1 MKRVTLSMI
10 AALLVAAP
18 ANLRGQERGA
28 AALEQKVAGVGNT
41 TRVLL
46 IAAHPDDEDT
56 QLISWLTHGQHVE
69 TAYLSLTRGDG
80 GQNLIGNELGE
91 ALGVIRTAE
100 LMSARRIDGAKQ
112 YFTRAYDFGFSKDTI
127 DTFKHWPKDS
137 LLRDA
142 VRVVRDFAPH
152 VIVAIF
158 SGTPRDGHGQHQVSA
173 IIAKEV
179 WEAAADTVRFPVSE
193 YGPAWTPLKF
203 YRNARFSPGEATL
216 RMNVGEYNPVLGKS
230 YFEIAAESRSQ
241 HKSQGFGTLQRKG
254 VIWDYL
260 RREETRV
267 PAPADPKA
275 EKSMFDGIDVSLARL
290 RTETSSGRCAAVN
303 AQIASAERALSRLK
317 SVPLSDRRALVATL
331 GTVFDATMQIPAS
344 APFPGSTPNCAA
356 HTRDGIRTLEVM
368 QRRAADAMA
377 AATDIEFE
385 AIVNRPAAAFGD
397 TFTVVHRIHNRGQ
410 LSARVRGGATGNGE
424 EVTLLPDSSYEY
436 KLVWNSAQVNG
447 EPVAAPGTQ
456 PRWLRVPLNGDL
468 FGTPMNPM
476 DALVPGLETVTALAL
491 VRVDSG
497 GAFLRSPV
505 TYHVAD
511 PVRGDMQLPFS
522 IAPGIAINFDREVEL
537 ARAGVSTKRFLNVTV
552 RSAFAAPTTV
562 AVSLN
567 LPRGLTAD
575 STTRTIT
582 IAPNGVR
589 TLTFK
594 LNGALPSGEHE
605 VSAVAT
611 AGGRNYSV
619 GYVPIEYEH
628 IPPQRMYRPASVQ
641 ITSIPVTVPAGLSVG
656 YVRGVGDNV
665 PATLQDLGIPVT
677 TITPAELPS
686 AELSRFSTIVVGTR
700 AYQAN
705 QQLID
710 NNSYLLE
717 YVRRGGTLV
726 SQYGQYEMV
735 QPGVM
740 PYPITLSRPADRVTD
755 EVAEV
760 RVLDPG
766 SPLLNFPN
774 RISSADFNGWT
785 QERAS
790 YMPATFDSSYK
801 TVLSM
806 NDPGETPKNSGILV
820 APYGKGLYIYA
831 TLSFFRQLP
840 AGNPGATKLFVNLL
854 SAKATR

>member
-1 MKRVTLSMI
+1 LKRFTPFLI
-10 AALLVAAP
+10 AALVLAAP
-18 ANLRGQERGA
+18 GNLLAQERGA
-28 AALEQKVAGVGNT
+28 AALAQQIAGVGNT

-158 SGTPRDGHGQHQVSA
+158 SGTPRDGHGQHQASA

-179 WEAAADTVRFPVSE
+179 WDAAADTVRFPVRE

-216 RMNVGEYNPVLGKS
+216 KMNVGEYNPVLGKS

-275 EKSMFDGIDVSLARL
+275 EKSMFDGIDTSIGRL
-290 RTETSSGRCAAVN
+290 RGEINPACDAARVRLDSLST
-303 AQIASAERALSRLK
+303 AIAALPK
-317 SVPLSDRRALVATL
+317 IDVSDRATL
-331 GTVFDATMQIPAS
+331 VRILGQVWANSGAAQ
-344 APFPGSTPNCAA
+344 GSLQVCKAGSPDLNQTLQ
-356 HTRDGIRTLEVM
+356 GIT
-368 QRRAADAMA
+368 RRAAAA
-377 AATDIEFE
+377 LTAATDLEFE
-385 AIVNRPAAAFGD
+385 AIVNRPSAAFGD
-397 TFTVVHRIHNRGQ
+397 TFTVVNRIHNRGR
-410 LSARVRGGATGNGE
+410 LPARIRGGATGNGDWI
-424 EVTLLPDSSYEY
+424 TLLPDSSFEY
-436 KLVWNSAQVNG
+436 KLVWNDATVDQRSL
-447 EPVAAPGTQ
+447 PFPGTQ
-456 PRWLRVPLNGDL
+456 PRWLATSRNGDL
-468 FGTPMNPM
+468 FGTPSHPM
-476 DALVPGLETVTALAL
+476 DALVPGLDALTANAVAGIDAQQAIASLT
-491 VRVDSG
+491 
-497 GAFLRSPV
+497 SPL

-511 PVRGDMQLPFS
+511 PVRGDMQLPFT
-522 IAPGIAINFDREVEL
+522 IAPGIAINFDRQVEL
-537 ARAGVSTKRFLNVTV
+537 ARAGTNGKRFVNVTV
-552 RSAFAAPTTV
+552 RSAFATPQTV
-562 AVSLN
+562 SVSLS

-575 STTRTIT
+575 SATRTIT
-582 IAPNGVR
+582 VTPNGVR
-589 TLTFK
+589 TVTFR
-594 LNGALPSGEHE
+594 LSGALPAGDHD
-605 VSAVAT
+605 VSATAS
-611 AGGRNYSV
+611 AGGKTYTV
-619 GYVPIEYEH
+619 GYVPIEYDH
-628 IPPQRMYRPASVQ
+628 IPPQRMYRPASLR
-641 ITSIPVTVPAGLSVG
+641 IASIPVSVPSGLNVG

-677 TITPAELPS
+677 TITPADLPS
-686 AELSRFSTIVVGTR
+686 TDLSRFSTIVVGTR
-700 AYQAN
+700 AYQAS

-710 NNSYLLE
+710 NASYLLDF
-717 YVRRGGTLV
+717 VRRGGTLV

-760 RVLDPG
+760 RILDAA
-766 SPLLNFPN
+766 SPLLSFPN
-774 RISSADFNGWT
+774 KITLADFNGWT

-790 YMPATFDSSYK
+790 YMPTTFDANYK

-806 NDPGETPKNSGILV
+806 NDPGETPKNSAILV
-820 APYGKGLYIYA
+820 TPYGKGLYIYA

-854 SAKATR
+854 SVRKAR

>member
-1 MKRVTLSMI
+1 LKRLISLLLS
-10 AALLVAAP
+10 ALFFAAP
-18 ANLRGQERGA
+18 VLSAQERGV
-28 AALEQKVAGVGNT
+28 AALAQQIAGVGNT

-127 DTFKHWPKDS
+127 DTFRHWPKDS

-158 SGTPRDGHGQHQVSA
+158 SGTPRDGHGQHQASA

-179 WEAAADTVRFPVSE
+179 WDAAADTVRFPVSE
-193 YGPAWTPLKF
+193 YGQAWTPLKF

-216 RMNVGEYNPVLGKS
+216 KMNVGEYNPILGKS

-254 VIWDYL
+254 VIWDFL

-267 PAPADPKA
+267 PAPSDPKA
-275 EKSMFDGIDVSLARL
+275 EKSMFDGIDMTVQRF
-290 RTETSSGRCAAVN
+290 RTIRERPSCDDVN
-303 AQIASAERALSRLK
+303 RKLDAIS
-317 SVPLSDRRALVATL
+317 
-331 GTVFDATMQIPAS
+331 GTVALLNATPITDRQLIVRRLTEIESAIPGTDEGYWPA
-344 APFPGSTPNCAA
+344 FCAA
-356 HTRDGIRTLEVM
+356 HNRDAVRTWQVIF
-368 QRRAADAMA
+368 RRVNEAL
-377 AATDIEFE
+377 ATATGLEFE
-385 AIVNRPAAAFGD
+385 AVVNRPMAALGD
-397 TFTVVHRIHNRGQ
+397 TFTVINRVHNRGIFP
-410 LSARVRGGATGNGE
+410 ARVRGGQTGNGE
-424 EVTLLPDSSYEY
+424 DVLLMPDSSFEY
-436 KLVWNSAQVNG
+436 KLLWNNARVN
-447 EPVAAPGTQ
+447 EQPLKAPGTQ
-456 PRWLRVPLNGDL
+456 PTWLRVPRAGDL
-468 FGTPMNPM
+468 FGGQENTMAP
-476 DALVPGLETVTALAL
+476 LLPGLEEITASATA
-491 VRVDSG
+491 RVDSG
-497 GAFLRSPV
+497 IVIMQVPV
-505 TYHVAD
+505 TFHVAD
-511 PVRGDMQLPFS
+511 PVRGDMQLPFTV
-522 IAPGIAINFDREVEL
+522 APGIAINFDRQVEL
-537 ARAGVSTKRFLNVTV
+537 ARAGSSNKRFVNVTV
-552 RSAFAAPTTV
+552 RSAFPTSTTV
-562 AVSLN
+562 AVSLS

-575 STTRTIT
+575 SSTRTVT
-582 IAPNGVR
+582 VGPNGIR

-594 LNGALPSGEHE
+594 LTGALPAGEYDL
-605 VSAVAT
+605 SAT
-611 AGGRNYSV
+611 ATTGGKSYSV

-628 IPPQRMYRPASVQ
+628 IPPQRMYRPASLH
-641 ITSIPVTVPAGLSVG
+641 ITSIPVTIPAGLTVG

-686 AELSRFSTIVVGTR
+686 ADLSRFSTIVVGTR
-700 AYQAN
+700 AYQAS

-710 NNSYLLE
+710 NNSYLLD

-735 QPGVM
+735 PPGVM

-760 RVLDPG
+760 RILDAA
-766 SPLLNFPN
+766 SPLLHYPN
-774 RISSADFNGWT
+774 KITLADFNGWT

-790 YMPATFDSSYK
+790 YMPTTFDANYK

-820 APYGKGLYIYA
+820 TPYGKGLYVYA

-854 SAKATR
+854 SARAKH